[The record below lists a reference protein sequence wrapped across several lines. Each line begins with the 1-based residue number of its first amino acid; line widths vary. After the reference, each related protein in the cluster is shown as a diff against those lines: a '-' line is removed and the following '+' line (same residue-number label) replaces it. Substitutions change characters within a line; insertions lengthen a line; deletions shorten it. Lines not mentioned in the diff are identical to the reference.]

1 MLDISCKTNLNND
14 MKRPI
19 YDGTNEDECEYYDN
33 VIMDLPTFEEWTK
46 DMPLV
51 DQIKFHY
58 DVDIGNF
65 IGDYWEIVASVAQDQ
80 NWLNKFNKEFEE
92 NLRER
97 EYIR

>member
-1 MLDISCKTNLNND
+1 
-14 MKRPI
+14 MKKPI

-46 DMPLV
+46 DMSLT

-58 DVDIGNF
+58 DVDLDNF
-65 IGDYWEIVASVAQDQ
+65 TGDPWEIIAEIARTEGS
-80 NWLNKFNKEFEE
+80 NWLREFHKEFEE

>member
-1 MLDISCKTNLNND
+1 
-14 MKRPI
+14 MKKPI

-33 VIMDLPTFEEWTK
+33 VIMDLPTFEEWTNN
-46 DMPLV
+46 MSLT

-58 DVDIGNF
+58 DVDLDNF
-65 IGDYWEIVASVAQDQ
+65 TGDPWEIVAEIAQTEGS
-80 NWLNKFNKEFEE
+80 NWLREFHKEFEE

>member
-1 MLDISCKTNLNND
+1 
-14 MKRPI
+14 MKQPI

-33 VIMDLPTFEEWTK
+33 VIMDLPTFEEWTNN
-46 DMPLV
+46 MSLT

-58 DVDIGNF
+58 DVDLDNF
-65 IGDYWEIVASVAQDQ
+65 TGDPWKIVGEVAEDCP
-80 NWLNKFNKEFEE
+80 NWLNHFRKEFEE

>member
-1 MLDISCKTNLNND
+1 
-14 MKRPI
+14 MKQPI

-46 DMPLV
+46 DMSLT
-51 DQIKFHY
+51 DQIKFYY
-58 DVDIGNF
+58 DVDVINPYTRESNF
-65 IGDYWEIVASVAQDQ
+65 IGDPWDVVAEVANNP
-80 NWLNKFNKEFEE
+80 NWINEFNKEFEE